1 MIDPE
6 KRKAIFLLHQEG
18 MSGREIARR
27 LHLCRQA
34 VAAIIAQKGQ
44 LSQRLRA
51 TKNAIDP
58 ELLRR
63 LYAQCEGWIQRVHE
77 KLAEE
82 HLIKVKYSTLTR
94 MLRNLG
100 ISTSPQTRCS
110 RVPDEPGAEMQHDT
124 TVYQVKLG
132 DQTVRLV
139 ATILY
144 LRYSKRRYLKF
155 YRTFNRFQLTFWRY
169 FSKSFVAVNG
179 CFCGIC
185 AVLKRANVG
194 GAAVAVRCGYKWS
207 AWSSAQARPSTFL
220 LNRFL
225 RRGLGREAKSSCRL
239 RRCICRRVRWRVRQL
254 AMACLSHSY
263 CSLDR
268 ATHTVLPLTLRVQ
281 G

>member
-155 YRTFNRFQLTFWRY
+155 YRTFNRFQM
-169 FSKSFVAVNG
+169 K
-179 CFCGIC
+179 CF
-185 AVLKRANVG
+185 
-194 GAAVAVRCGYKWS
+194 
-207 AWSSAQARPSTFL
+207 F
-220 LNRFL
+220 
-225 RRGLGREAKSSCRL
+225 
-239 RRCICRRVRWRVRQL
+239 
-254 AMACLSHSY
+254 H
-263 CSLDR
+263 
-268 ATHTVLPLTLRVQ
+268 
-281 G
+281 